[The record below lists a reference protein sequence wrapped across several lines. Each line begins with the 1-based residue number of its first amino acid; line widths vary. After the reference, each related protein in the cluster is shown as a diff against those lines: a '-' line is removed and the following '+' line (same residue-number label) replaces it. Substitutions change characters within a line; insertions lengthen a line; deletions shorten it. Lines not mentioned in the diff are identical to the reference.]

1 MAQRAMLQCMY
12 VNGIVICDVFDVVIW
27 AVALQLLISPS
38 LKARYHGLAID
49 RTYYSTLVVQP
60 LSVQPIWPPETFQ
73 PIFEISTTNV
83 VFFVHQALFHSRGVR
98 RSISMSS

>member
-49 RTYYSTLVVQP
+49 RTYYSTLVSAST
-60 LSVQPIWPPETFQ
+60 LSTADLASRNLPAHLR
-73 PIFEISTTNV
+73 NLD
-83 VFFVHQALFHSRGVR
+83 HQCGLLRSSSLVPQLR
-98 RSISMSS
+98 REKKHLYE